1 MQIGILDDLI
11 ENYPRRQS
19 GPADAVALDRQTG
32 MMQAQ
37 TGMMQAQTG
46 MMQALDWAD
55 KLVGH
60 RTLIFR

>member
-19 GPADAVALDRQTG
+19 GSSDAVALDRQIG

-37 TGMMQAQTG
+37 SG

-60 RTLIFR
+60 KTLIFR

>member
-32 MMQAQ
+32 MMQA
-37 TGMMQAQTG
+37 
-46 MMQALDWAD
+46 LDWAD

>member
-19 GPADAVALDRQTG
+19 GPADAVALDQ
-32 MMQAQ
+32 Q

>member
-37 TGMMQAQTG
+37 TGMMQA
-46 MMQALDWAD
+46 LDWAD

>member
-37 TGMMQAQTG
+37 TGMMQAQ
-46 MMQALDWAD
+46 DWAD